1 MKPEAEIRNLK
12 RVLAVHERDCLSM
25 REVTRLLLCRAERA
39 EKECTEWKAR
49 FDALLFGGEP
59 EPDAR
64 SKADS
69 PRPQ

>member
-12 RVLAVHERDCLSM
+12 RVLAETERDCRST
-25 REVTRLLLCRAERA
+25 RETARSLLRRAERA
-39 EKECTEWKAR
+39 EKECAEWKAR

-64 SKADS
+64 SKA